1 MNITIRTGTLI
12 VAVVLGATALGLS
25 IMLARDPALLKR
37 IVRQGAITYLRAME
51 MIAEAREQLGDVM
64 AEALQEAEDEL
75 HGSYRHDDEERPA
88 SAA

>member
-1 MNITIRTGTLI
+1 MNLSLRTGTLI
-12 VAVVLGATALGLS
+12 VAVVLGATALGLA

-37 IVRQGAITYLRAME
+37 IVRRGAISYLRAME
-51 MIAEAREQLGDVM
+51 MIAEAREQLGDVL

-75 HGSYRHDDEERPA
+75 RGVQPYEDDERPA